1 MLVFDASTVS
11 SSGRLLKNVL
21 CTGLKLQTDL
31 HDVIFRYRLYKYI
44 ITADIIKMNRKIL
57 IHAEDR
63 QFQHIF
69 CNT

>member
-11 SSGRLLKNVL
+11 SSGRLLKDVL

-31 HDVIFRYRLYKYI
+31 HDIIFRYRLYKYI

-63 QFQHIF
+63 QFQHIS